1 MGHQAQPG
9 AIKLESRSQPV
20 THLPPPGLI
29 QKTAPTET
37 VPGSAGFTPAEL
49 LERVD
54 LNPSPV

>member
-9 AIKLESRSQPV
+9 GSKLESRSQPD

-37 VPGSAGFTPAEL
+37 VPGSASFTPAEL
-49 LERVD
+49 LEQVD
-54 LNPSPV
+54 LNPTPV